1 MRCAAE
7 GCPGG
12 TRGRRPGTE
21 DGERVRGAPQNA
33 PGASDGRWMRP
44 ARGASRTTAARCVTV
59 LAAACLLA
67 ACTGS
72 PAGPKAGG
80 AGRRALPP
88 GHGFIGRPRPAPH
101 VFIIS
106 GAGGGASA
114 IFIGGTGGGGSRPKI
129 TMPPIPPVS
138 SSLTIPMPLEAY
150 QAISTQQQEALADAS
165 ALLIQRCMAARGFED
180 TSSASPPFS
189 SVVTLEQVETAGA
202 GLTSIAQ
209 ARTFGFVH
217 PKNAGSAPSGP
228 QIIGIVG
235 AVGFGQSLKAGRAYA
250 EALFGFGPG
259 TGTGPGGHLG
269 CMQQASKEV
278 YGPIVGEPVP
288 DPVPQIAAQAASF
301 TQTDPRIHADDRA
314 WSRCMARHFYHYGTP
329 QQVEHRQWRT
339 PPNKAEIA
347 TAVADVTCKTQTNLL
362 NTWLAVEAAYQ
373 QALIGQNLATLSQL
387 QANFAPLL
395 RRANANLAASA

>member
-1 MRCAAE
+1 
-7 GCPGG
+7 
-12 TRGRRPGTE
+12 
-21 DGERVRGAPQNA
+21 
-33 PGASDGRWMRP
+33 MRP
-44 ARGASRTTAARCVTV
+44 ARGAARTTSARCITV

-72 PAGPKAGG
+72 PASTKAGG

-88 GHGFIGRPRPAPH
+88 GGFIGRPRVPQH
-101 VFIIS
+101 LIIVS
-106 GAGGGASA
+106 GVGGGGASA

-180 TSSASPPFS
+180 TSSANPPFS
-189 SVVTLEQVETAGA
+189 SVLTLEQVETAGA

-217 PKNAGSAPSGP
+217 PKNTGSSPSGP
-228 QIIGIVG
+228 QIIGFVG

-301 TQTDPRIHADDRA
+301 TQTDPRIHAVDRA

>member
-1 MRCAAE
+1 
-7 GCPGG
+7 
-12 TRGRRPGTE
+12 
-21 DGERVRGAPQNA
+21 
-33 PGASDGRWMRP
+33 MRP
-44 ARGASRTTAARCVTV
+44 ARGASRTTAAHCVTV

-88 GHGFIGRPRPAPH
+88 GHGFIGRPRPAPR

-106 GAGGGASA
+106 GAGGGGASA

-189 SVVTLEQVETAGA
+189 SVVTLAQVETAGA

-209 ARTFGFVH
+209 ARTFGFVR
-217 PKNAGSAPSGP
+217 PKNTGSSPSGP

-235 AVGFGQSLKAGRAYA
+235 AVDFGQSLKAGRAYA

-301 TQTDPRIHADDRA
+301 TQTDPRIHAVDRA

-395 RRANANLAASA
+395 RRANASLAASA